1 MTLHFPRTL
10 ACDLSVRPPCCGPA
24 DVPVPVLGTSLD
36 ERPQELPGGGQVDD
50 LDTVPHHKPESTDG
64 RRENSGR
71 GVRLTGVCISF
82 GNSGVKREIIWLGRL
97 AQIQNRPEI
106 HTIRSIPSFR
116 RRPESSGGGRFVAMI
131 SFLHT
136 PVSLSAPQPG
146 NIGVNW
152 EELKLVNRIRQ
163 GTTDWQHAGY
173 PGVTSTTRDLINH
186 WTDRE
191 EFPLYF
197 DQIDAVLTHIYLRE
211 TSPTDIPQDF
221 QRINLKYTT
230 A

>member
-1 MTLHFPRTL
+1 MRLYGWADLLKYKIAPKYTL
-10 ACDLSVRPPCCGPA
+10 SGPF
-24 DVPVPVLGTSLD
+24 
-36 ERPQELPGGGQVDD
+36 
-50 LDTVPHHKPESTDG
+50 HH
-64 RRENSGR
+64 
-71 GVRLTGVCISF
+71 
-82 GNSGVKREIIWLGRL
+82 SGVGRNP
-97 AQIQNRPEI
+97 AVA
-106 HTIRSIPSFR
+106 
-116 RRPESSGGGRFVAMI
+116 GRFVAMI

-197 DQIDAVLTHIYLRE
+197 AQIDAVLIHIYLRE